1 LIAFQIYFSLLAMH
15 LGCTV
20 KYCIWYEW
28 VFSKC
33 KLILNNFK
41 YSFMTFF
48 WCSSLAGIAV
58 MPKKPWKWIKL
69 NVVKPHLRLEK
80 KSSFTW
86 EKWNQVWWLPSS
98 HVRSQGLSLSI
109 DSSLK
114 LSRERQT
121 DFASILTFNFA
132 EKEHDWSSEN

>member
-1 LIAFQIYFSLLAMH
+1 MLLFSRDCSNAKKALKVDK
-15 LGCTV
+15 V
-20 KYCIWYEW
+20 KRSE
-28 VFSKC
+28 
-33 KLILNNFK
+33 
-41 YSFMTFF
+41 TD
-48 WCSSLAGIAV
+48 
-58 MPKKPWKWIKL
+58 
-69 NVVKPHLRLEK
+69 LRLEK